1 MIVFLTGLATVTA
14 LVSCDVLRVLQ
25 PDKALPRAV
34 VAITAALLAIVGISA
49 VVQLVQLAQLV

>member
-1 MIVFLTGLATVTA
+1 MTA

-34 VAITAALLAIVGISA
+34 VITTAALLAIVGVA
-49 VVQLVQLAQLV
+49 VVMQLVHLAQLA

>member
-1 MIVFLTGLATVTA
+1 MIIFLTGLATMTA

-34 VAITAALLAIVGISA
+34 VITTAALLTVVGISA
-49 VVQLVQLAQLV
+49 IVQLVRLA

>member
-1 MIVFLTGLATVTA
+1 MIVFLVGLATVSA

-25 PDKALPRAV
+25 PDKTLPRAL

-49 VVQLVQLAQLV
+49 VVQLVQLARLV

>member
-1 MIVFLTGLATVTA
+1 MIVFLIGLATVSA
-14 LVSCDVLRVLQ
+14 LVSCDVFRVLQ
-25 PDKALPRAV
+25 PGKALPRAL